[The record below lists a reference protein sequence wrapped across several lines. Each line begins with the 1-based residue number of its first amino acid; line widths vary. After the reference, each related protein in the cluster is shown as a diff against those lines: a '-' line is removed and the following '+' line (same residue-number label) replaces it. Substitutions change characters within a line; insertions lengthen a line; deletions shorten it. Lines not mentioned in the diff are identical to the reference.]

1 MFNEKRTLVFALE
14 ENATPAFCESLM
26 SIMSLLI
33 STQKLYKRV
42 QIFVI
47 VYWGRSQARTDKQLN
62 NGEKDY
68 RI

>member
-47 VYWGRSQARTDKQLN
+47 VY
-62 NGEKDY
+62 
-68 RI
+68 